1 VRLSGFTSWNAHPG
15 VGICLLLA
23 AYAFGSG
30 AALAQA
36 YPAKPIRIVVP
47 FAAGGAVDTL
57 ARLVGPKL
65 TDSLGQPIVIDNRP
79 GAGGNLAAD
88 LVAKAAPEGYTVL
101 LTTNGHA
108 ISPALYRK
116 LPFDAVKD
124 FAPVTQ
130 LLATTL
136 ILVANPKFP
145 ATTTKELIALAKARP
160 GALNYGSTGVGNP
173 LHLTMELLKI
183 SAGIDIVPVP
193 YKGDAPLSTALLAGE
208 VDVAV
213 VPLAT
218 SVQNIKAGRI
228 KALAVT
234 GARRIV
240 SLPDV
245 PTVAESGVPGFD
257 STSWQGLF
265 APSGTPRDIVLRLQ
279 RETAK
284 ALNAP
289 EVRERLMGL
298 GGQIVASTP
307 EEFEAKF
314 RADLAMFARIIREA
328 RIPLQD

>member
-1 VRLSGFTSWNAHPG
+1 MHLHKLIRMTAASCLLASGALPGPG
-15 VGICLLLA
+15 VA
-23 AYAFGSG
+23 H
-30 AALAQA
+30 AQS
-36 YPAKPIRIVVP
+36 YPNKPIHIFVP
-47 FAAGGAVDTL
+47 FAAGGAVDAL
-57 ARLVGPKL
+57 ARIVGPKL
-65 TDSLGQPIVIDNRP
+65 SDSLGQPILVENRP

-88 LVAKAAPEGYTVL
+88 LVAKSAPDGHTVL

-108 ISPALYRK
+108 ISPVLYKK

-124 FAPVTQ
+124 FVPVTQ

-145 ATTTKELIALAKARP
+145 AANTRDLIALAKARP

-193 YKGDAPLSTALLAGE
+193 YKGDAPLSAALMAGE

-234 GARRIV
+234 GARRLA
-240 SLPDV
+240 SLPEV
-245 PTVAESGVPGFD
+245 PTVAESAIAGFD

-265 APSGTPRDIVLRLQ
+265 APVGTPREIVERLQ

-289 EVRERLMGL
+289 EVRERLTGL
-298 GGQIVASTP
+298 GGEIVASTP

-314 RADLAMFARIIREA
+314 RTDLAMFARIVREA

>member
-1 VRLSGFTSWNAHPG
+1 M
-15 VGICLLLA
+15 LA
-23 AYAFGSG
+23 AGVAH
-30 AALAQA
+30 AQSA
-36 YPAKPIRIVVP
+36 YPGKPVRVVVP
-47 FAAGGAVDTL
+47 FAAGGAVDAL
-57 ARLVGPKL
+57 ARMVAPGLGEL
-65 TDSLGQPIVIDNRP
+65 LGQTIVVDNRP

-88 LVAKAAPEGYTVL
+88 AVAHSAPDGYTLL

-136 ILVANPKFP
+136 ILVASPNFS
-145 ATTTKELIALAKARP
+145 AANTRELIALAKAKP
-160 GALNYGSTGVGNP
+160 GALNYGSTGIGNP

-193 YKGDAPLSTALLAGE
+193 YKGDAPLSAALMSGE

-218 SVQNIKAGRI
+218 SVQNIRAGRI

-234 GARRIV
+234 GARRIS
-240 SLPDV
+240 SLPAV
-245 PTVAESGVPGFD
+245 PTIAESGIPGFD

-265 APSGTPRDIVLRLQ
+265 APAGIPRGIVDRLQ

-284 ALNAP
+284 ALGAP
-289 EVRERLMGL
+289 EVRERLTGL
-298 GGQIVASTP
+298 GGDIVASTP

-314 RADLAMFARIIREA
+314 KADLAMFARIIREA
-328 RIPLQD
+328 KIPLQD

>member
-1 VRLSGFTSWNAHPG
+1 MLGHGYVP
-15 VGICLLLA
+15 VA
-23 AYAFGSG
+23 A
-30 AALAQA
+30 AALVLAVGVANAQSA
-36 YPAKPIRIVVP
+36 YPNKPVRVVIP
-47 FAAGGAVDTL
+47 FAAGGAVDAL
-57 ARLVGPKL
+57 ARLVAPGL
-65 TDSLGQPIVIDNRP
+65 GESLGQPIVVDNRP

-88 LVAKAAPEGYTVL
+88 SVAKATPDGYTLL

-108 ISPALYRK
+108 ISPALYKK

-124 FAPVTQ
+124 FVPVTQ

-136 ILVANPKFP
+136 ILVASPNFS
-145 ATTTKELIALAKARP
+145 AANTAELVALAKTKP

-183 SAGIDIVPVP
+183 SAGVDIVPVP
-193 YKGDAPLSTALLAGE
+193 YKGDAPLTTALMSGE

-218 SVQNIKAGRI
+218 SVQHIRAGRI

-234 GARRIV
+234 GARRIS
-240 SLPDV
+240 SLPAV
-245 PTVAESGVPGFD
+245 PTIAESGIPGFD

-265 APSGTPRDIVLRLQ
+265 APAGTPRGIVDRLQ

-284 ALNAP
+284 ALGAP
-289 EVRERLMGL
+289 DVRERLTGL
-298 GGQIVASTP
+298 GGDIVASTP

-314 RADLAMFARIIREA
+314 KADLAMFARIVREA
-328 RIPLQD
+328 KIPLQD

>member
-1 VRLSGFTSWNAHPG
+1 MHLHNLIRMTAASCFLASGALPGPG
-15 VGICLLLA
+15 V
-23 AYAFGSG
+23 AYAQS
-30 AALAQA
+30 
-36 YPAKPIRIVVP
+36 YPNKPIHIFVP
-47 FAAGGAVDTL
+47 FAAGGAVDAL
-57 ARLVGPKL
+57 ARIVSPKL
-65 TDSLGQPIVIDNRP
+65 GDSLGQPIVVENRP

-88 LVAKAAPEGYTVL
+88 LVAKSAPDGYTLL

-145 ATTTKELIALAKARP
+145 AANTRELIALAKAKP

-193 YKGDAPLSTALLAGE
+193 YKGDAPLSAALMAGE

-234 GARRIV
+234 GARRLA
-240 SLPDV
+240 SLPEV
-245 PTVAESGVPGFD
+245 PTVAESAIAGFD

-265 APSGTPRDIVLRLQ
+265 APVGTPREIVERLQ

-289 EVRERLMGL
+289 EVRERLTGL
-298 GGQIVASTP
+298 GGEIVASTP

-314 RADLAMFARIIREA
+314 RTDLAMFARIVREA

>member
-1 VRLSGFTSWNAHPG
+1 MQLKKFISALAISCLFPVAGTTHAQTQG
-15 VGICLLLA
+15 VGTA
-23 AYAFGSG
+23 AN
-30 AALAQA
+30 
-36 YPAKPIRIVVP
+36 YPGKPVHIVVP
-47 FAAGGAVDTL
+47 FAAGGAVDAL
-57 ARLVGPKL
+57 ARLVVPGL
-65 TDSLGQPIVIDNRP
+65 GESLGQPIVVDNRP

-88 LVAKAAPEGYTVL
+88 AVAKSAPDGYTLL

-136 ILVANPKFP
+136 ILVASPNFS
-145 ATTTKELIALAKARP
+145 AANTRELVALAKAKP
-160 GALNYGSTGVGNP
+160 GALNYGSTGIGNP

-193 YKGDAPLSTALLAGE
+193 YKGDAPLSAALMSGE

-218 SVQNIKAGRI
+218 SVQNIRAGRI

-234 GARRIV
+234 GARRIS
-240 SLPDV
+240 SLPTV
-245 PTVAESGVPGFD
+245 PTIAESGIPGFD

-265 APSGTPRDIVLRLQ
+265 APAGTSREIVERLQ
-279 RETAK
+279 REIAK
-284 ALNAP
+284 GLNAP
-289 EVRERLMGL
+289 DVRERLTGL
-298 GGQIVASTP
+298 GGEIVASTP
-307 EEFEAKF
+307 EEFGAKF
-314 RADLAMFARIIREA
+314 KADLAMFARIIREA
-328 RIPLQD
+328 KIPLQD

>member
-1 VRLSGFTSWNAHPG
+1 M
-15 VGICLLLA
+15 LA
-23 AYAFGSG
+23 AGVAHS
-30 AALAQA
+30 QSA
-36 YPAKPIRIVVP
+36 YPGKPVRVVVP
-47 FAAGGAVDTL
+47 FAAGGAVDAL
-57 ARLVGPKL
+57 ARMVAPGLGEL
-65 TDSLGQPIVIDNRP
+65 LGQTIVVDNRP

-88 LVAKAAPEGYTVL
+88 AVAHSAPDGYTLL

-136 ILVANPKFP
+136 ILVASPNFS
-145 ATTTKELIALAKARP
+145 AANTRELIALAKAKP
-160 GALNYGSTGVGNP
+160 GALNYGSTGIGNP

-193 YKGDAPLSTALLAGE
+193 YKGDAPLSAALMSGE

-218 SVQNIKAGRI
+218 SVQNIRAGRI

-234 GARRIV
+234 GARRIS
-240 SLPDV
+240 SLPAV
-245 PTVAESGVPGFD
+245 PTIAESGIPGFD

-265 APSGTPRDIVLRLQ
+265 APAGIPRGIVDRLQ

-284 ALNAP
+284 ALGAP
-289 EVRERLMGL
+289 EVRERLTGL
-298 GGQIVASTP
+298 GGDIVASTP

-314 RADLAMFARIIREA
+314 KADLAMFARIIREA
-328 RIPLQD
+328 KIPLQD

>member
-1 VRLSGFTSWNAHPG
+1 MLGHGYVRMAAAAL
-15 VGICLLLA
+15 VLA
-23 AYAFGSG
+23 AGVAH
-30 AALAQA
+30 AQST
-36 YPAKPIRIVVP
+36 YPNKPVRVLIP
-47 FAAGGAVDTL
+47 FAAGGAVDAL
-57 ARLVGPKL
+57 ARLVAPGL
-65 TDSLGQPIVIDNRP
+65 GESLGQPIVVDNRP

-88 LVAKAAPEGYTVL
+88 SVAKAAPDGYTLL

-108 ISPALYRK
+108 ISPALYKK

-124 FAPVTQ
+124 FVPVTQ

-136 ILVANPKFP
+136 ILVASPNFS
-145 ATTTKELIALAKARP
+145 AANTAELVALARAKP

-183 SAGIDIVPVP
+183 SAGIDIVAVP
-193 YKGDAPLSTALLAGE
+193 YKGDAPLTTALMSGE

-218 SVQNIKAGRI
+218 SVQHIRAGRI

-234 GARRIV
+234 GARRIS
-240 SLPDV
+240 SLPAV
-245 PTVAESGVPGFD
+245 PTIAESGIPGFD

-265 APSGTPRDIVLRLQ
+265 APAGTPRGIVDRLQ

-284 ALNAP
+284 ALGAP
-289 EVRERLMGL
+289 DVRERLRGL
-298 GGQIVASTP
+298 GGDIVASTP

-314 RADLAMFARIIREA
+314 KSDLAMFARIIREA
-328 RIPLQD
+328 KIPLQD

>member
-1 VRLSGFTSWNAHPG
+1 MHLHNLIRMTAASCFLASGALPGPG
-15 VGICLLLA
+15 V
-23 AYAFGSG
+23 AYAQS
-30 AALAQA
+30 
-36 YPAKPIRIVVP
+36 YPNKPIHIFVP
-47 FAAGGAVDTL
+47 FAAGGAVDAL
-57 ARLVGPKL
+57 ARIVSPKL
-65 TDSLGQPIVIDNRP
+65 GDSLGQPIVVENRP

-88 LVAKAAPEGYTVL
+88 LVAKSAPDGHTVL

-108 ISPALYRK
+108 ISPVLYKK

-145 ATTTKELIALAKARP
+145 AANTRELIALAKAKP

-193 YKGDAPLSTALLAGE
+193 YKGDAPLSAALMAGE

-234 GARRIV
+234 GARRLA
-240 SLPDV
+240 SLPEV
-245 PTVAESGVPGFD
+245 PTVAESAIAGFD

-265 APSGTPRDIVLRLQ
+265 APVGTPREIVERLQ

-289 EVRERLMGL
+289 EVRERLTGL
-298 GGQIVASTP
+298 GGEIVASTP
-307 EEFEAKF
+307 EEFAAKF

-328 RIPLQD
+328 KIPLQD

>member
-1 VRLSGFTSWNAHPG
+1 M
-15 VGICLLLA
+15 
-23 AYAFGSG
+23 
-30 AALAQA
+30 
-36 YPAKPIRIVVP
+36 
-47 FAAGGAVDTL
+47 
-57 ARLVGPKL
+57 
-65 TDSLGQPIVIDNRP
+65 
-79 GAGGNLAAD
+79 
-88 LVAKAAPEGYTVL
+88 
-101 LTTNGHA
+101 
-108 ISPALYRK
+108 

-136 ILVANPKFP
+136 ILVANPRFP
-145 ATTTKELIALAKARP
+145 AANTRELIALAKAKP

-183 SAGIDIVPVP
+183 SAGVDIVPVP
-193 YKGDAPLSTALLAGE
+193 YKGDAPLSTALMAGE

-234 GARRIV
+234 GARRLV
-240 SLPDV
+240 SLPQV
-245 PTVAESGVPGFD
+245 PTVAESGIAGFD

-265 APSGTPRDIVLRLQ
+265 APAGTPREIVERLQ

-289 EVRERLMGL
+289 EVRERLTGL
-298 GGQIVASTP
+298 GGEIVASTP
-307 EEFEAKF
+307 EEFAAKF
-314 RADLAMFARIIREA
+314 RADLAMFARIVREA

>member
-1 VRLSGFTSWNAHPG
+1 MNTPRIA
-15 VGICLLLA
+15 II
-23 AYAFGSG
+23 
-30 AALAQA
+30 AALAALCAGVAHAQS
-36 YPAKPIRIVVP
+36 YPGKPIHIFVP
-47 FAAGGAVDTL
+47 FAAGGAVDAL
-57 ARLVGPKL
+57 ARIVSPKL
-65 TDSLGQPIVIDNRP
+65 GDSLGQPILVENRP

-88 LVAKAAPEGYTVL
+88 LVAKSAPDGYTVL

-145 ATTTKELIALAKARP
+145 AANTRELIALARAKP

-183 SAGIDIVPVP
+183 SAGVDIVPVP
-193 YKGDAPLSTALLAGE
+193 YKGDAPLSTALMAGE

-234 GARRIV
+234 GTRRLA
-240 SLPDV
+240 SLPEV
-245 PTVAESGVPGFD
+245 PTVAESGIPGFD

-265 APSGTPRDIVLRLQ
+265 APAGTPREIVERLQ

-289 EVRERLMGL
+289 EVRERLTGL
-298 GGQIVASTP
+298 GGEVVASTP
-307 EEFEAKF
+307 EQFEAKF
-314 RADLAMFARIIREA
+314 KADLAMFARIVREA

>member
-1 VRLSGFTSWNAHPG
+1 MQLRKLISALATS
-15 VGICLLLA
+15 CLLPA
-23 AYAFGSG
+23 AGMTHAQTQ
-30 AALAQA
+30 AAGTAA
-36 YPAKPIRIVVP
+36 NYPGKPVHIVVP
-47 FAAGGAVDTL
+47 FAAGGAVDAL
-57 ARLVGPKL
+57 ARLVAPGL
-65 TDSLGQPIVIDNRP
+65 GESLGQPIVVDNRP
-79 GAGGNLAAD
+79 GAGGNLAAEA
-88 LVAKAAPEGYTVL
+88 VAKSAPDGYTLL

-136 ILVANPKFP
+136 ILVASPNFS
-145 ATTTKELIALAKARP
+145 AANTRELIALAKMRP
-160 GALNYGSTGVGNP
+160 GALNYGSTGIGNP

-193 YKGDAPLSTALLAGE
+193 YKGDAPLSAALMSGE

-218 SVQNIKAGRI
+218 SVQNIRAGRI

-234 GARRIV
+234 GARRIS
-240 SLPDV
+240 SLPAV
-245 PTVAESGVPGFD
+245 PTIAESGIPGFD

-265 APSGTPRDIVLRLQ
+265 APAGTPRGIVDRLQ

-284 ALNAP
+284 ALGVR
-289 EVRERLMGL
+289 EVRERLTGL
-298 GGQIVASTP
+298 GGDIVASTP

-314 RADLAMFARIIREA
+314 KADLAMFARIIREA
-328 RIPLQD
+328 KIPLQD

>member
-1 VRLSGFTSWNAHPG
+1 MQLRKLISALATA
-15 VGICLLLA
+15 CLLPVAGTTHAQTQA
-23 AYAFGSG
+23 AGT
-30 AALAQA
+30 AAN
-36 YPAKPIRIVVP
+36 YPGKPVHIVVP
-47 FAAGGAVDTL
+47 FAAGGAVDAL
-57 ARLVGPKL
+57 ARMIAPGLGE
-65 TDSLGQPIVIDNRP
+65 SLGQPIVVDNRP

-88 LVAKAAPEGYTVL
+88 AVAKSAPDGYTLL

-136 ILVANPKFP
+136 ILVASPTFSAAN
-145 ATTTKELIALAKARP
+145 TRELISLAKARP
-160 GALNYGSTGVGNP
+160 GALNYGSTGIGNP

-193 YKGDAPLSTALLAGE
+193 YKGDAPLSAALMSGE

-218 SVQNIKAGRI
+218 SVQNIRAGRI

-234 GARRIV
+234 GARRIS
-240 SLPDV
+240 SLPAV
-245 PTVAESGVPGFD
+245 PTIAESGIPGFD

-265 APSGTPRDIVLRLQ
+265 APAGTPRGIVDRLQ

-284 ALNAP
+284 ALGAP
-289 EVRERLMGL
+289 EVRERLTGL
-298 GGQIVASTP
+298 GGDIVASTP
-307 EEFEAKF
+307 EEFGAKF
-314 RADLAMFARIIREA
+314 KADLAMFARIIREA
-328 RIPLQD
+328 KIPLQD

>member
-1 VRLSGFTSWNAHPG
+1 MHLHNLIRMTAASCFLASGALPGPG
-15 VGICLLLA
+15 V
-23 AYAFGSG
+23 AYAQS
-30 AALAQA
+30 
-36 YPAKPIRIVVP
+36 YPNKPIHIFVP
-47 FAAGGAVDTL
+47 FAAGGAVDAL
-57 ARLVGPKL
+57 ARIVSPKL
-65 TDSLGQPIVIDNRP
+65 GDSLGQPIVVENRP

-88 LVAKAAPEGYTVL
+88 LVAKSAPDGYTLL

-145 ATTTKELIALAKARP
+145 AANTRELIALAKAKP

-183 SAGIDIVPVP
+183 SAGVDIVPVA
-193 YKGDAPLSTALLAGE
+193 YKGDAPLSTALMAGE
-208 VDVAV
+208 VEVAV

-234 GARRIV
+234 GARRLA
-240 SLPDV
+240 SLPEV
-245 PTVAESGVPGFD
+245 PTVAETGIPGFD

-265 APSGTPRDIVLRLQ
+265 APAGTPREFVERLQ

-289 EVRERLMGL
+289 EVRERLTGL
-298 GGQIVASTP
+298 GGEIVASTP
-307 EEFEAKF
+307 EEFAAKF

-328 RIPLQD
+328 KIPLQD

>member
-1 VRLSGFTSWNAHPG
+1 MVAAAL
-15 VGICLLLA
+15 VLA
-23 AYAFGSG
+23 AGVAH
-30 AALAQA
+30 AQST
-36 YPAKPIRIVVP
+36 YPNKPVRVVIP
-47 FAAGGAVDTL
+47 FAAGGAVDAL
-57 ARLVGPKL
+57 ARLVAPGL
-65 TDSLGQPIVIDNRP
+65 GESLGQPIVVDNRP

-88 LVAKAAPEGYTVL
+88 SVAKATPDGYTLL

-108 ISPALYRK
+108 ISPALYKK

-124 FAPVTQ
+124 FVPVTQ

-136 ILVANPKFP
+136 ILVASPNFS
-145 ATTTKELIALAKARP
+145 AANTAELVALARTKP

-183 SAGIDIVPVP
+183 SAGVDIVPVP
-193 YKGDAPLSTALLAGE
+193 YKGDAPLTTALMSGE

-218 SVQNIKAGRI
+218 SVQHIRAGRI

-234 GARRIV
+234 GARRIS
-240 SLPDV
+240 SLPAV
-245 PTVAESGVPGFD
+245 PTIAESGIPGFD

-265 APSGTPRDIVLRLQ
+265 APAGTPRRIVDRLQ

-284 ALNAP
+284 ALGAP
-289 EVRERLMGL
+289 DVRERLTGL
-298 GGQIVASTP
+298 GGEIVASTP

-314 RADLAMFARIIREA
+314 KADLAMFARIIREA
-328 RIPLQD
+328 KIPLQD